1 MYSFSTIQSITSTFD
16 AMIVDYLM
24 NQDTNGNL
32 PIVFIILVEK
42 LYDESNIM
50 NSKIREISNFQIYHM
65 FE

>member
-1 MYSFSTIQSITSTFD
+1 
-16 AMIVDYLM
+16 MIVDYLM